1 MQPYSGNGNPA
12 LKCWGGSSGGLE
24 GHMICLWL
32 SLAAF
37 LWLHLQCTTA
47 RVRETE
53 KLCRSNVGATHTQ
66 NHYFLLSF
74 ISARIAP
81 KKKLKREK
89 ERPSSR
95 TQELSL
101 IQKTLHRSW
110 PVCGLPAHLCGFMC
124 RDFISYQ
131 AYRAYVHNVCKI

>member
-1 MQPYSGNGNPA
+1 MQPYSGNDSLAP
-12 LKCWGGSSGGLE
+12 KCRGGSSGGLL
-24 GHMICLWL
+24 GHTVCLWL
-32 SLAAF
+32 GLAAF

-47 RVRETE
+47 GVRETE
-53 KLCRSNVGATHTQ
+53 KLCRSNVRATHTQ
-66 NHYFLLSF
+66 NRYFLLSF

-81 KKKLKREK
+81 KKLKREK

-101 IQKTLHRSW
+101 VQKTLHGSW
-110 PVCGLPAHLCGFMC
+110 PVRGLPAHLCGFMC

-131 AYRAYVHNVCKI
+131 AYCAFVHNVCKI